1 MFFAISAIPLL
12 QRNSDWL
19 PTEIPNTYNT
29 YHHTLVRT
37 VTLHIVFDKDTV
49 QKDGKV
55 GVIDITEKALIPFI
69 YDNIGAFSNC
79 TDSAP
84 AIKNKKQEF
93 INRKGEIIIPLEY
106 DTNSY
111 LTYFQEPGLAILI
124 KNAHNVVKHIQNK
137 PSHEF

>member
-79 TDSAP
+79 RDSAP
-84 AIKNKKQEF
+84 AIKNKKQEETHSYF
-93 INRKGEIIIPLEY
+93 I
-106 DTNSY
+106 
-111 LTYFQEPGLAILI
+111 
-124 KNAHNVVKHIQNK
+124 
-137 PSHEF
+137 

>member
-37 VTLHIVFDKDTV
+37 VTLHIV
-49 QKDGKV
+49 
-55 GVIDITEKALIPFI
+55 
-69 YDNIGAFSNC
+69 
-79 TDSAP
+79 
-84 AIKNKKQEF
+84 

-124 KNAHNVVKHIQNK
+124 KNAHNVVNHIQNK